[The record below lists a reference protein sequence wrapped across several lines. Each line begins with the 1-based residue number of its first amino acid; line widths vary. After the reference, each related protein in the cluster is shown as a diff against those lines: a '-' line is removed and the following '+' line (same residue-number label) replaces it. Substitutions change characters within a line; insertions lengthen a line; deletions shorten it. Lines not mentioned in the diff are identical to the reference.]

1 MRRIAGRNHW
11 HAEHAASN
19 PSEPQLARW
28 ARAFDEA
35 APSFAEAGVEVI
47 NCTPASAITAFR
59 FMDLVDALRR

>member
-47 NCTPASAITAFR
+47 NCTPGSAISAFR
-59 FMDLVDALRR
+59 FATLEEFL